1 MDFSFN
7 VDLGFFLSV
16 LDWIFFFII
25 LDFYAGRDFGAGL
38 FSAGGGGS
46 YGFILIL
53 VLLVI
58 VVFGD
63 DLFSY

>member
-7 VDLGFFLSV
+7 ADSGFFLSV
-16 LDWIFFFII
+16 LDWIFFFVI

-38 FSAGGGGS
+38 FSADGGGS
-46 YGFILIL
+46 YGFIL

-63 DLFSY
+63 DLLSY